1 MRGGRVRVTEPGA
14 VQGVARGR
22 FRLFKALDKGAVG
35 AAGVVLKA
43 AFEGSGRLEDQLLL
57 LVENPRDVGDLA
69 GVEIGDSDVDV
80 LGGAIGR
87 LGPGVPQGANHRLQG
102 FDVIP
107 FQNRRNHL
115 GARGAV
121 GQAAVADRLPI
132 PPVRRNHRPLIISA
146 SGVLN
151 CAADH
156 RVDRPCRALAADVRI
171 FQFRPEG
178 QCLRHLNRLGH
189 VCLHRLAV

>member
-87 LGPGVPQGANHRLQG
+87 LGPGVPEFPNHRLQG
-102 FDVIP
+102 FDVVL
-107 FQNRRNHL
+107 FQNRRDHL
-115 GARGAV
+115 CARGAV
-121 GQAAVADRLPI
+121 GQAAVTDRLPI
-132 PPVRRNHRPLIISA
+132 PPVRRNHRPLVVA
-146 SGVLN
+146 TAGVAN
-151 CAADH
+151 RAADH
-156 RVDRPCRALAADVRI
+156 HVDRPCRALAADARV

-178 QCLRHLNRLGH
+178 QRLRRLNRLGH